1 MTAPPQLAFSHLGIF
16 VRDLAG
22 MEAFYTGLLG
32 FTVTDRGDYA
42 APTGPTYLVFLSRDP
57 DEHHQIVLATGR
69 PEGLA
74 FSTLNQISFRVPDLA
89 ALRALH
95 AELPRFAAADVRP
108 LYHGNAMS
116 VYFRDPEGN
125 RLEVFMDMPWYV
137 TQPCGIPLELGR
149 PDGEIWRWAEDTA
162 RGLPGFRPRGEWRR
176 EMAERM
182 GLA

>member
-1 MTAPPQLAFSHLGIF
+1 MATKPALAFSHLGVY
-16 VRDLAG
+16 VRDLAR

-32 FTVTDRGDYA
+32 FTVTDRGDYS

-69 PEGLA
+69 PAGLA

-95 AELPRFAAADVRP
+95 AELPRFDATDVRP

-125 RLEVFMDMPWYV
+125 RIEVFMDMPWYV
-137 TQPCGIPLELGR
+137 TQPCGIPLDLGR
-149 PDGEIWRWAEDTA
+149 ADEAIWRWAEETA
-162 RGLPGFRPRGEWRR
+162 RALPGFRPRDAWRR

-182 GLA
+182 GVA

>member
-1 MTAPPQLAFSHLGIF
+1 MVAKPALAFSHLGLF
-16 VRDLAG
+16 VRDLAR
-22 MEAFYTGLLG
+22 MERFYTGLLG

-69 PEGLA
+69 PEDLA

-89 ALRALH
+89 TLRAVH
-95 AELPRFAAADVRP
+95 AELPRFDATDVRP

-125 RLEVFMDMPWYV
+125 RIEVFMDAPWYV
-137 TQPCGIPLELGR
+137 TQPCGIPLDLGR
-149 PDGEIWRWAEDTA
+149 RDEEIWRWAEETA
-162 RGLPGFRPRGEWRR
+162 RTLPGFRPREVWRR

>member
-1 MTAPPQLAFSHLGIF
+1 MTAQPRLAFSHLGIF
-16 VRDLAG
+16 VRDLAR

-32 FTVTDRGDYA
+32 FTVTDRGDYT

-95 AELPRFAAADVRP
+95 AELPRHAATDVRP

-125 RLEVFMDMPWYV
+125 RIEVFMDMPWYV

-149 PDGEIWRWAEDTA
+149 ADGELWRWAEDTA
-162 RGLPGFRPRGEWRR
+162 RGLPGFRPREQWRR

-182 GLA
+182 GVA

>member
-1 MTAPPQLAFSHLGIF
+1 MTTRPGLAFSHLGIY
-16 VRDLAG
+16 VRDLAR

-32 FTVTDRGDYA
+32 FTVTDRGDYT

-69 PEGLA
+69 PEALA
-74 FSTLNQISFRVPDLA
+74 FNTLNQISFRVPDLA
-89 ALRALH
+89 GLRALH
-95 AELPRFAAADVRP
+95 AELPRYPTSEVRP

-125 RLEVFMDMPWYV
+125 RIELFMDMPWYV
-137 TQPCGIPLELGR
+137 TQPCGIPLELDR
-149 PDGEIWRWAEDTA
+149 ADDDLWRWAEDTA
-162 RGLPGFRPRGEWRR
+162 RELPGFRPRDAWRR

-182 GLA
+182 GVA

>member
-1 MTAPPQLAFSHLGIF
+1 MATQPGLAFSHLGIF
-16 VRDLAG
+16 VRDLPR

-32 FTVTDRGDYA
+32 FTVTDRGDYT
-42 APTGPTYLVFLSRDP
+42 APTGPTFLVFLSRDP

-69 PEGLA
+69 PEYLS

-95 AELPRFAAADVRP
+95 AALPAHAATDVRP

-125 RLEVFMDMPWYV
+125 RIEVFMDMPWYV
-137 TQPCGIPLELGR
+137 TQPCGIPLDLGQ
-149 PDGEIWRWAEDTA
+149 PDEAIWRWAEATA
-162 RGLPGFRPRGEWRR
+162 RALPGFRSRDAWRR
-176 EMAERM
+176 EMAQRM
-182 GLA
+182 GVA

>member
-1 MTAPPQLAFSHLGIF
+1 MATPPRLAFSHLGLY
-16 VRDLAG
+16 VSDLAR

-32 FTVTDRGDYA
+32 FTVTDRGDYL
-42 APTGPTYLVFLSRDP
+42 APTGPTYLLFLSRDP

-69 PEGLA
+69 PAGLE
-74 FSTLNQISFRVPDLA
+74 FSTLNQISFRVADLA

-95 AELPRFAAADVRP
+95 AELPRYRATDVRP

-125 RLEVFMDMPWYV
+125 RIEVFMDMPWYV
-137 TQPCGIPLELGR
+137 TQPCGIPLDLDRG
-149 PDGEIWRWAEDTA
+149 DDEIRRWAEETA
-162 RGLPGFRPRGEWRR
+162 RALPGFRPREAWRR

>member
-1 MTAPPQLAFSHLGIF
+1 MSTRPGLAFSHLGIY
-16 VRDLAG
+16 VRDLAR

-32 FTVTDRGDYA
+32 FTVTDRGDYT

-69 PEGLA
+69 PETLA
-74 FSTLNQISFRVPDLA
+74 FNTLNQISFRVPDLA
-89 ALRALH
+89 GLRALH
-95 AELPRFAAADVRP
+95 AELPRYPTSDVRP
-108 LYHGNAMS
+108 LFHGNAMS

-125 RLEVFMDMPWYV
+125 RIELFMDMPWYV

-149 PDGEIWRWAEDTA
+149 SDDEIWRWAEETA
-162 RGLPGFRPRGEWRR
+162 RKLPGFRPRAAWRR

-182 GLA
+182 GVA